1 MSVENDS
8 DANAE
13 RRFVLSKSDAQNTVI
28 SGSFLSDSDLVN
40 RMRQEAR
47 KRTFH
52 REEAACHRKR
62 KLLELL
68 DERDNADDLIA
79 RAKVYLAGLQSIR
92 EELNETLNREIADSE
107 TTGSSTLDVVSKL
120 PTAMDCTICQTE
132 IDVRHSAL
140 ILQVCG
146 HAFHSNC
153 ASKIRPHRLPA
164 SPQERR
170 NFNQQH
176 PERQV
181 DFVPG
186 ETYAYRRCP
195 NCCVA
200 WETPWIATIPPDE
213 SETFS
218 SIDETFSL
226 PNAQPHSQP

>member
-1 MSVENDS
+1 MSFDKNSE
-8 DANAE
+8 ANAE
-13 RRFVLSKSDAQNTVI
+13 RRFVLSKSDARDI
-28 SGSFLSDSDLVN
+28 ILSGSSLSDSELVN

-52 REEAACHRKR
+52 REEAACNRKR
-62 KLLELL
+62 KLLEILG
-68 DERDNADDLIA
+68 ERDNTDDLIA
-79 RAKVYLAGLQSIR
+79 RAKIYLTKLQSIR
-92 EELNETLNREIADSE
+92 EELNEILNREIADSE
-107 TTGSSTLDVVSKL
+107 TAGSSTLDVVSKL
-120 PTAMDCTICQTE
+120 PMAMDCSICQTE

-140 ILQVCG
+140 VLQVCG
-146 HAFHSNC
+146 HAFHSDC

-164 SPQERR
+164 SPEERR

-200 WETPWIATIPPDE
+200 WETPWIATFPRDE

-218 SIDETFSL
+218 SVDDTFSL
-226 PNAQPHSQP
+226 PNAQPHSQS